1 MRLDV
6 LIETTN
12 KLIRVGR
19 PGPQELREMLVVG
32 CKQLRMLVSD
42 PTFFS
47 DLKAAASGSGA
58 LEADVTQTLNDL
70 GRFAGFLDVEKRVL
84 LDAGLN
90 EEAVKA
96 LLHQAESVRPLAG
109 KSALTDIEGLRII
122 LVKLANEICNLAEL
136 SEPSESK
143 QFRALARPVLRRVA
157 LTVGGA
163 AVVSANVAAALK
175 LGNVYASTS
184 VALGTGMLKMGL
196 LGS

>member
-1 MRLDV
+1 MRLDL

-12 KLIRVGR
+12 KLIRVER

-42 PTFFS
+42 PAFFS
-47 DLKAAASGSGA
+47 DLKAAASGSSA
-58 LEADVTQTLNDL
+58 LEADVAQTLSDL
-70 GRFAGFLDVEKRVL
+70 GRFAGFLDVEKSVL
-84 LDAGLN
+84 LEAGLN
-90 EEAVKA
+90 EATVRA
-96 LLHQAESVRPLAG
+96 LLKQAEIVRPLAG
-109 KSALTDIEGLRII
+109 KNALNDIEGLRVT
-122 LVKLANEICNLAEL
+122 LVKLANEVCNLAEL